1 MVGMIE
7 QLAVKR
13 DLANTGRS
21 GGDGHRAS
29 GTVEQLAL
37 ILFHLLRVQQDIPE
51 VKYRATLA
59 IP

>member
-7 QLAVKR
+7 QLAVKW
-13 DLANTGRS
+13 DMTNTGRS
-21 GGDGHRAS
+21 EGDGHRAS
-29 GTVEQLAL
+29 GTVKQLAL